1 MPTEVVYYTTNTHK
15 ERQMKTLIAATLY
28 TCLNLNGSNVCQY
41 KEVQLDKNICK
52 NGIIEQTLPKG
63 SEVSKIKVATIC
75 KG

>member
-1 MPTEVVYYTTNTHK
+1 
-15 ERQMKTLIAATLY
+15 MKTLIAATLY